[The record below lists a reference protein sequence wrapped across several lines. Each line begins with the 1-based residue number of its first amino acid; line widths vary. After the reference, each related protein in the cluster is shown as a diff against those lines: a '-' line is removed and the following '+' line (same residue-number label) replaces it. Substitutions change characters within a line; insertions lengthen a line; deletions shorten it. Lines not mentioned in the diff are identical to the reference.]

1 MSHKV
6 QQGKCVF
13 HNVHTA
19 RTSAEV
25 YILYIRF
32 FYYFDFQEW
41 FSAWQILVMADDS
54 EWTKLPTED
63 KCLHKV
69 CRLIIWYSES
79 VRVSHVWV
87 LLQGYTAELFLTVWI
102 F

>member
-41 FSAWQILVMADDS
+41 FSA
-54 EWTKLPTED
+54 
-63 KCLHKV
+63 
-69 CRLIIWYSES
+69 
-79 VRVSHVWV
+79 
-87 LLQGYTAELFLTVWI
+87 
-102 F
+102 